1 MTIEQIVVNYYYI
14 RKTDVVVK
22 YIDKVTGKEIIPEE
36 IINGHEGDEYNT
48 ETKEISGYDLVEVP
62 KNKDGI
68 MTKDT
73 TTVIYEYIRPAKVI
87 VNYIDI
93 DTNKELASAVTINGH
108 QEEKYETEEK
118 DIKFYKLV
126 EERRPVNATGK
137 MNVEVTK
144 DENGNEIVNDT
155 TYVNYYYRKLNF
167 NLSIDKKDISTSKI
181 EISYI
186 IKVTNKG
193 ELAGKATI
201 LENIPFGTTMT
212 KEQNPMWNIANTVAT
227 LDTDEIKPGE
237 TREYEVILVWNNNE
251 DNIGT
256 KLNEVEILS
265 NENEPGFED
274 SNKDDDKDKAEVII
288 SISTG
293 GATHIAI
300 AGVILVILA
309 GTVVVLVKKTKE
321 E

>member
-1 MTIEQIVVNYYYI
+1 
-14 RKTDVVVK
+14 
-22 YIDKVTGKEIIPEE
+22 
-36 IINGHEGDEYNT
+36 
-48 ETKEISGYDLVEVP
+48 
-62 KNKDGI
+62 
-68 MTKDT
+68 
-73 TTVIYEYIRPAKVI
+73 
-87 VNYIDI
+87 
-93 DTNKELASAVTINGH
+93 
-108 QEEKYETEEK
+108 
-118 DIKFYKLV
+118 
-126 EERRPVNATGK
+126 
-137 MNVEVTK
+137 
-144 DENGNEIVNDT
+144 
-155 TYVNYYYRKLNF
+155 
-167 NLSIDKKDISTSKI
+167 
-181 EISYI
+181 
-186 IKVTNKG
+186 
-193 ELAGKATI
+193 
-201 LENIPFGTTMT
+201 
-212 KEQNPMWNIANTVAT
+212 MWNIANTVAT

-237 TREYEVILVWNNNE
+237 TREYKVILVWNNNE

>member
-1 MTIEQIVVNYYYI
+1 MLFRSLSIDKKVNNIVVN
-14 RKTDVVVK
+14 
-22 YIDKVTGKEIIPEE
+22 GKALS
-36 IINGHEGDEYNT
+36 INGKLG
-48 ETKEISGYDLVEVP
+48 KVEI
-62 KNKDGI
+62 
-68 MTKDT
+68 
-73 TTVIYEYIRPAKVI
+73 A
-87 VNYIDI
+87 
-93 DTNKELASAVTINGH
+93 
-108 QEEKYETEEK
+108 
-118 DIKFYKLV
+118 
-126 EERRPVNATGK
+126 
-137 MNVEVTK
+137 
-144 DENGNEIVNDT
+144 
-155 TYVNYYYRKLNF
+155 
-167 NLSIDKKDISTSKI
+167 KKDISTSKI

-237 TREYEVILVWNNNE
+237 TREYEVILV
-251 DNIGT
+251 
-256 KLNEVEILS
+256 S